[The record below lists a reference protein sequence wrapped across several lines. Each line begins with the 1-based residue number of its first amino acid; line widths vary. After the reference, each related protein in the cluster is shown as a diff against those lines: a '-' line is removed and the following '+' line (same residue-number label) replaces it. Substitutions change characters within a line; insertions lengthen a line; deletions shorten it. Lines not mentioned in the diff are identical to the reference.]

1 MDYVKGCEFFE
12 LSKYIL
18 KHVANGKIGIADGLK
33 DELTYPA
40 LSSMLEN
47 AKTDFVD
54 GNGKTVKG
62 MPSAEIFVMTRKIDK
77 KKYIIGLSFNRRI
90 AGTPSGKTGIEAWFE
105 ESRDRMVEESRF
117 FAEGYEKEQ
126 AYFDHC
132 MIDHFRNSVGM
143 GQLHEAEYQDKLIS
157 RAKSKTVLGI
167 TFTKTGLF
175 IAMIILWSLVFHN
188 IALGFIF
195 ALCMIGSFT
204 LVTNKA
210 KSKESDLVKEDQVSA
225 EN

>member
-1 MDYVKGCEFFE
+1 VSGTPISTDDEFLAMQSGGEYYLTADITLPRTYSKPFE
-12 LSKYIL
+12 GTL
-18 KHVANGKIGIADGLK
+18 N
-33 DELTYPA
+33 
-40 LSSMLEN
+40 
-47 AKTDFVD
+47 

-105 ESRDRMVEESRF
+105 ESRDRMVEESRL

-175 IAMIILWSLVFHN
+175 IAMIILWSCVFHN

-204 LVTNKA
+204 LVTNKV
-210 KSKESDLVKEDQVSA
+210 KSKESDLVKDDQVSA

>member
-1 MDYVKGCEFFE
+1 MDYVKGCDFYE
-12 LSKYIL
+12 LSKNIL
-18 KHVANGKIGIADGLK
+18 KNVANGKIGIADELNDK
-33 DELTYPA
+33 LTYPA

-47 AKTDFVD
+47 AKIDFVD
-54 GNGKTVKG
+54 GNGKSIKS
-62 MPSAEIFVMTRKIDK
+62 MPSAEIFVMTKKIDK

-90 AGTPSGKTGIEAWFE
+90 AGTPSGKKGIEAWLE
-105 ESRDRMVEESRF
+105 ESRDTMVEESRV
-117 FAEGYEKEQ
+117 FAEGYEKEE

-132 MIDHFRNSVGM
+132 MIDHLRNSVGM
-143 GQLHEAEYQDKLIS
+143 GQLHEAEYQDKLVS
-157 RAKSKTVLGI
+157 RAKSKKVLGI

-175 IAMIILWSLVFHN
+175 IAMIILWSCVFHN

-195 ALCMIGSFT
+195 ALCMVGSFT

-210 KSKESDLVKEDQVSA
+210 KSEEKDLVKD

>member
-90 AGTPSGKTGIEAWFE
+90 GKKGIEAWFE
-105 ESRDRMVEESRF
+105 ESRDRMVEEIRF

-132 MIDHFRNSVGM
+132 MIDHLRNSVGM

-210 KSKESDLVKEDQVSA
+210 KSKESNLVKEDQVKN
-225 EN
+225 EI